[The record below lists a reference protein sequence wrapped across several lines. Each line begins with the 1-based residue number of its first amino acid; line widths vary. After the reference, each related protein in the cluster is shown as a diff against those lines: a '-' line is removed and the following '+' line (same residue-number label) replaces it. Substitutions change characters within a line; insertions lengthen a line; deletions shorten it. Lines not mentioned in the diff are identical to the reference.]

1 MVINNRLIIQFG
13 LGTSWT
19 LYTLPITYTTCY
31 SIAVGAVGDTRAV
44 GSVIVEQ
51 SNLAQFNLYYKS
63 PEGTHWSNR
72 CFIVTCGY

>member
-1 MVINNRLIIQFG
+1 MFNNRLIIQFG
-13 LGTSWT
+13 SGISWT

-51 SNLAQFNLYYKS
+51 SNLAQFNL
-63 PEGTHWSNR
+63 
-72 CFIVTCGY
+72 FINHQRVHIGQIVVLL